1 MFLST
6 QSNRREVITFL
17 DGLNKLLEREDF
29 DAGRQ
34 FMLIT
39 KKKPDEEEYS
49 TPYTLLDLDYSM
61 EDVLERIRELTVE
74 EYSETKIDR
83 DNLDPP
89 QLYVFGK
96 KINSRLIYIKLKVRG
111 DPGRTVLCVSFHY
124 AKDRM
129 KFPYRR

>member
-17 DGLNKLLEREDF
+17 DELNKLLEREDF

-111 DPGRTVLCVSFHY
+111 DPGRIVLCVSFHY